1 MIVLDTHALIW
12 WVNDDEQLSD
22 RARKAIERE
31 ISSEDGQVF
40 ISTITAWEIA
50 LLVEK
55 GRLTLTM
62 DVKDWIDTVTA
73 IEGVRF
79 VPVDNEVAIHSE
91 GLPGPFHP
99 APADRL
105 IVALAGISAAA
116 VDCYIVSR
124 RYLSSTLAAVLTA
137 RLWMISKPWVF
148 WVGTHRAVARLAV
161 PAASTA
167 LPSEA

>member
-22 RARKAIERE
+22 RARKAIEKE

-73 IEGVRF
+73 PRRCRWVFARF
-79 VPVDNEVAIHSE
+79 DPASA
-91 GLPGPFHP
+91 PGPLP
-99 APADRL
+99 SNAYT
-105 IVALAGISAAA
+105 AAA
-116 VDCYIVSR
+116 CVGPC
-124 RYLSSTLAAVLTA
+124 A
-137 RLWMISKPWVF
+137 R
-148 WVGTHRAVARLAV
+148 
-161 PAASTA
+161 
-167 LPSEA
+167 